1 MKTTRGTKGMSNV
14 DETREMQATPQE
26 SGEETSVPPTNR
38 FCARM
43 DPLRGNKLTDR
54 PTDRPTDRANE
65 RRTTPIDLLGER
77 QID

>member
-14 DETREMQATPQE
+14 NATREMQATPQE

-43 DPLRGNKLTDR
+43 DPL
-54 PTDRPTDRANE
+54 
-65 RRTTPIDLLGER
+65 
-77 QID
+77 